1 MDIRLLYF
9 DDCPN
14 WRIAQ
19 QRLEQALG
27 RLHDHSLIVRERID
41 SPQKAEQIGFRGS
54 PTILING
61 SDPFADTDAPVGLS
75 CRIYLTAAGMEPAP
89 TVEQLESALAN
100 AH

>member
-19 QRLEQALG
+19 RRLEEALE
-27 RLHDHSLIVRERID
+27 RLNDPSLVMPERID
-41 SPQKAEQIGFRGS
+41 GAEKAEQIGFRGS

-61 SDPFADTDAPVGLS
+61 SDPFADPGAPVGLS
-75 CRIYLTAAGMEPAP
+75 CRIYLTPDGMEPAP
-89 TVEQLESALAN
+89 TIEQLESALEN

>member
-19 QRLEQALG
+19 QRLEAALQ
-27 RLHDHSLIVRERID
+27 RLNDHSLIVRERID
-41 SPQKAEQIGFRGS
+41 RPEKAEQIGFMGS

-61 SDPFADTDAPVGLS
+61 SDPVADQGAPVGLS
-75 CRIYLTAAGMEPAP
+75 CRIYLTPAGTEPAP
-89 TVEQLESALAN
+89 TIEQLESALAN